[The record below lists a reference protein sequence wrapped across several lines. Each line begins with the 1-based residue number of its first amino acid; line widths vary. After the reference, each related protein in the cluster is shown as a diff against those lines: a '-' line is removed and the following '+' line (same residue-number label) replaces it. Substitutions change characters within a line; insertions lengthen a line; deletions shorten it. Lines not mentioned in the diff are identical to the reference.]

1 MGPVKREIIKRK
13 LRKDAEAEREEQK
26 RRPSGGGGPEALGGL
41 AAASRLGDDGMLTI
55 ALQRIEFDG
64 RHGATAVERR
74 STRKFEVDV
83 ELEVDAAVAEQSDL
97 LADTVDYSKRRRG
110 DRRASATGEPH
121 HLLESLARRMLEAV
135 RERFPRVRRIQIEL
149 RKLNPPTCPGHPAY
163 AAVRIVRGD
172 A

>member
-1 MGPVKREIIKRK
+1 MPPRNARRRRSGP
-13 LRKDAEAEREEQK
+13 
-26 RRPSGGGGPEALGGL
+26 RPARTARPVSARAGGF
-41 AAASRLGDDGMLTI
+41 SMLTL

-83 ELEVDAAVAEQSDL
+83 ELDVDAAVAEQSDL
-97 LADTVDYSKRRRG
+97 LADTVDYSRVADVVVAIG
-110 DRRASATGEPH
+110 TGEPH
-121 HLLESLARRMLEAV
+121 HLLESLARRMLDAI

-163 AAVRIVRGD
+163 AAVRMVRGP